1 MSSWGRHWSRW
12 APAEL
17 TGRERGVRLRRAGNG
32 GVAALFL
39 IVGVLGVCSG
49 PALALSE
56 RGHVFSSSLE
66 GAGEAAFKE
75 PSAVAVDEATGE
87 VYVVDHGHERVERFR
102 PNGQGGYVFVSAFKV
117 DSPGAVAV
125 DNAAGSASEGDVYV
139 VGSGEAGAQA
149 SERDYLYKFS
159 AAGERV
165 FKKARFMAGAGTEPL
180 ELEDIQGIAVD
191 SSGALWVYWGEEGEL
206 DGFSDAEVNKWGPSL
221 TPAEFEGF
229 ESRIEECVARPA
241 FALGVNDESFY
252 FGYERQNSGGE
263 CPGAEGEAPDPSVV
277 AKLDASAK
285 TVLSREVDRQSTT
298 GLGVDASGGDVF
310 LDNGTSVA
318 AYTSGGL
325 LIQRFGSER
334 LHSGAGVA
342 VDSRT
347 GEVFVAEP
355 GEDKVDVFALEPPG
369 PPVID
374 GVSSEDLTPSS
385 ALLRAQLDP
394 EGAETEYDF
403 EYGTVDCSADPAA
416 CVDVPVPAGEIKAG
430 FGDQLVSVEVPG
442 LKPASAYYYRLLA
455 SNSLGGPVAGVP
467 SPNTFTTLASPGALP
482 DARAW
487 ELVSPPDKHG
497 AAIQALP
504 REGGAMIMAA
514 AQGGAITWVA
524 NGPLV
529 SEPQGNRSPE
539 LSQLL
544 SVRGA
549 GGWRTESLETPHDRG
564 SGIAKTQPLGV
575 EYQLFSPELSLGLL
589 APAVPVPPSEP
600 EIGLI
605 ETPPLSPQASEKTI
619 YLRDN
624 PAVAPG
630 QAEQRAYE
638 AAGSEANR
646 AYLAP
651 GYLPL
656 VTPADDTA
664 NNRFGGALNFL
675 GATPDLSHVVFESK
689 VGLTFAAPSAA
700 GLYEWEAAGGL
711 QLISLLPDGTPAADP
726 FLGDGEA
733 QGAEGGVNARHAI
746 SNDGSRVFWTD
757 GKEHL
762 YLRDTETAET
772 IPINAAQGHGVTEPA
787 PGGREV
793 PEPGEGRQ
801 EVHFQTASADG
812 SKVFFTDTARL
823 TEDSTLEP
831 LGEEGPADLYEF
843 EVTSSPGAP
852 LRGRLF
858 DLTPVPRQG
867 SADVLNLIPGASE
880 DGSFVYF
887 VANGELAPGASPGH
901 CARYNEE
908 STPPGATCNLYL
920 SKPDPEHAGQRE
932 TRFIAA
938 LSAQDAADWGAD
950 PSSSLIPVQDLST
963 LSSRVSPDGR
973 YLAFM
978 SDQRLTG
985 YDNEDVSSEHP
996 GERLDEE
1003 VFLYD
1008 ASADRLICAS
1018 CNPGG
1023 QRPTGVYDNLNSG
1036 EGLSLLVDRTENW
1049 NEHWLAGS
1057 LPAWT
1062 LDYGKET
1069 SATYQSR
1076 YLSNSGRLFFNSA
1089 DALVPQVTVSSRN
1102 EEVNGAQQSVGV
1114 ENVYEYEPEGV
1125 GSCQSSGGC
1134 VGLISSGTSGQES
1147 AFLDASET
1155 GNDVFFLTAAPLV
1168 SEDNDKA
1175 FDIYDARVCSEA
1187 SPCLSSPGGSAGS
1200 CESSA
1205 SCRPPTPSQ
1214 PQAAVAPASA
1224 SSSGQGNVAGTRVLA
1239 SEGPSKPKPLTRAQK
1254 LARALKTCHRLKARH
1269 RRAVCEAHARR
1280 LYGARSVKKSKS
1292 IVKHRSSLSIARGG
1306 A

>member
-1 MSSWGRHWSRW
+1 M
-12 APAEL
+12 
-17 TGRERGVRLRRAGNG
+17 RAGG
-32 GVAALFL
+32 RLKALKRRTT
-39 IVGVLGVCSG
+39 GARASRKPNRSG
-49 PALALSE
+49 LST
-56 RGHVFSSSLE
+56 RSS
-66 GAGEAAFKE
+66 
-75 PSAVAVDEATGE
+75 
-87 VYVVDHGHERVERFR
+87 R
-102 PNGQGGYVFVSAFKV
+102 PNCHSACL
-117 DSPGAVAV
+117 
-125 DNAAGSASEGDVYV
+125 
-139 VGSGEAGAQA
+139 Q
-149 SERDYLYKFS
+149 
-159 AAGERV
+159 
-165 FKKARFMAGAGTEPL
+165 
-180 ELEDIQGIAVD
+180 
-191 SSGALWVYWGEEGEL
+191 
-206 DGFSDAEVNKWGPSL
+206 
-221 TPAEFEGF
+221 
-229 ESRIEECVARPA
+229 
-241 FALGVNDESFY
+241 
-252 FGYERQNSGGE
+252 
-263 CPGAEGEAPDPSVV
+263 
-277 AKLDASAK
+277 
-285 TVLSREVDRQSTT
+285 
-298 GLGVDASGGDVF
+298 
-310 LDNGTSVA
+310 
-318 AYTSGGL
+318 
-325 LIQRFGSER
+325 
-334 LHSGAGVA
+334 
-342 VDSRT
+342 
-347 GEVFVAEP
+347 
-355 GEDKVDVFALEPPG
+355 
-369 PPVID
+369 
-374 GVSSEDLTPSS
+374 
-385 ALLRAQLDP
+385 
-394 EGAETEYDF
+394 
-403 EYGTVDCSADPAA
+403 
-416 CVDVPVPAGEIKAG
+416 
-430 FGDQLVSVEVPG
+430 
-442 LKPASAYYYRLLA
+442 
-455 SNSLGGPVAGVP
+455 
-467 SPNTFTTLASPGALP
+467 
-482 DARAW
+482 
-487 ELVSPPDKHG
+487 
-497 AAIQALP
+497 
-504 REGGAMIMAA
+504 
-514 AQGGAITWVA
+514 
-524 NGPLV
+524 
-529 SEPQGNRSPE
+529 
-539 LSQLL
+539 
-544 SVRGA
+544 
-549 GGWRTESLETPHDRG
+549 
-564 SGIAKTQPLGV
+564 
-575 EYQLFSPELSLGLL
+575 
-589 APAVPVPPSEP
+589 PAVPVPPSEP

-689 VGLTFAAPSAA
+689 VGLTSAAPSAA

-772 IPINAAQGHGVTEPA
+772 IQINAAQGHGVTEPG

-858 DLTPVPRQG
+858 DLTPVARQG

-901 CARYNEE
+901 CARYYTKNPRRRARPAICI
-908 STPPGATCNLYL
+908 SPSPIQNTPA
-920 SKPDPEHAGQRE
+920 
-932 TRFIAA
+932 
-938 LSAQDAADWGAD
+938 SARRGSSPPSPHEDAADWGAD

-1089 DALVPQVTVSSRN
+1089 DALVPQVTVSSRK
-1102 EEVNGAQQSVGV
+1102 EEVNGAQQNVGV

-1224 SSSGQGNVAGTRVLA
+1224 SSSGPGNVAGTRVLA
-1239 SEGPSKPKPLTRAQK
+1239 SKGAVQAQTAD
-1254 LARALKTCHRLKARH
+1254 ARAEARPCPEDVPAGSKQDTGAPSAKP
-1269 RRAVCEAHARR
+1269 RRGAYTARDP
-1280 LYGARSVKKSKS
+1280 
-1292 IVKHRSSLSIARGG
+1292 
-1306 A
+1306 